1 MVSSFEAKSDLD
13 ETDWC
18 ILSALQADG
27 RLSYTELGKQVGLT
41 RPAVAER
48 VRRLE
53 AMQVITGYRAEIDP
67 TKLGL
72 PILAFIRIGA
82 IGDVFASVA
91 KVVIEIPEV
100 IECHRG
106 TGGEC
111 FILKVRAASLSHL
124 EAVIDQLT
132 RFGQVTTSIVLSSV
146 LTQRAVTQRSCCTRP
161 TRYEQ

>member
-1 MVSSFEAKSDLD
+1 MLSAYKPEVNLD
-13 ETDWC
+13 ATDWQ
-18 ILSALQADG
+18 LLEVLQNEA
-27 RLSYTELGKQVGLT
+27 RASYTELGKQVGLT

-53 AMQVITGYRAEIDP
+53 EIGVIKGYRAEIDP
-67 TKLGL
+67 VKLGL
-72 PILAFIRIGA
+72 PILAFVRIGA

-91 KVVIEIPEV
+91 KVVLEIPEV
-100 IECHRG
+100 MECHRG

-111 FILKVRAASLSHL
+111 FILKVRVASLQHL

-146 LTQRAVTQRSCCTRP
+146 LTHRP
-161 TRYEQ
+161 MMRRE

>member
-1 MVSSFEAKSDLD
+1 MTYETKVDLD
-13 ETDWC
+13 EIDWQ
-18 ILSALQADG
+18 LLDALQEDA

-53 AMQVITGYRAEIDP
+53 ERGVITGYRAEVDP
-67 TKLGL
+67 VKLGL
-72 PILAFIRIGA
+72 PILAFVRIGA

-91 KVVIEIPEV
+91 KVVVEIPEV

-111 FILKVRAASLSHL
+111 FILKVRVASLPHL
-124 EAVIDQLT
+124 EAVIDRLT
-132 RFGQVTTSIVLSSV
+132 KFGQVTTSIVLSSV
-146 LTQRAVTQRSCCTRP
+146 LTQRPISRR
-161 TRYEQ
+161 

>member
-1 MVSSFEAKSDLD
+1 MAEAYETKSNLD
-13 ETDWC
+13 KVDWR
-18 ILSALQADG
+18 ILAILQEDG
-27 RLSYTELGKQVGLT
+27 RVSYTELGKQIGLT

-53 AMQVITGYRAEIDP
+53 TMGVITGYRADVNP
-67 TKLGL
+67 SKLGL
-72 PILAFIRIGA
+72 PILTFIRIGA

-91 KVVIEIPEV
+91 KVVLEIPEV

-111 FILKVRAASLSHL
+111 FILKVRVSSLPHL

-132 RFGQVTTSIVLSSV
+132 SFGKVTTSIVLSSV
-146 LTQRAVTQRSCCTRP
+146 LNQRAITSKSFERS
-161 TRYEQ
+161 

>member
-1 MVSSFEAKSDLD
+1 MIPACETEFSLD
-13 ETDWC
+13 AVDWR
-18 ILSALQADG
+18 ILTILQEDG
-27 RLSYTELGKQVGLT
+27 RISYTDLGKQVGLT

-53 AMQVITGYRAEIDP
+53 EIGVITGYRAEVDP
-67 TKLGL
+67 SKLGL

-91 KVVIEIPEV
+91 KVVLEIPEV

-111 FILKVRAASLSHL
+111 FILKVRVSSLPHL
-124 EAVIDQLT
+124 ESVIDQLT
-132 RFGQVTTSIVLSSV
+132 QFGQVTTSIVLSSV
-146 LTQRAVTQRSCCTRP
+146 LRQRAITLKSFERSS
-161 TRYEQ
+161 Q